1 MGETVAFIGLG
12 AMGAPM
18 ASSLLEAGFGL
29 RVFNRTKSRA
39 EPFAARG
46 AVVCDSIAEAV
57 RPANSVVSMVSDDE
71 ATHAVMLEA
80 GAVVQSAAPG
90 TLIVDTSTNT
100 PAMARAVSARAR
112 ERGLLHVDAPVSGS
126 IAQAGDRQLV
136 FMAGGDDAALRRA
149 EPLLAAMGRMTVHAG
164 PSGAGATMKLINNML
179 AGTLTAAIA
188 EAIAV
193 ARAAGV
199 NLQAAERV
207 LCEGAAGSRLT
218 RTKIP
223 KMIAGDFSPQFR
235 LELMDKDLRYFL
247 ALADEVDRPA
257 PICALVRSQL
267 QAARLAGLGALD
279 TSALVTR
286 AGEPF

>member
-1 MGETVAFIGLG
+1 MSETVAFVGLG
-12 AMGAPM
+12 AMGMPM
-18 ASSLLEAGFGL
+18 ASSLLEAGFAL
-29 RVFNRTKSRA
+29 RVFNRTGTRA
-39 EPFAARG
+39 EALRERG
-46 AVVCDSIAEAV
+46 ALVCASIAEAV
-57 RPANSVVSMVSDDE
+57 GPAGFVVSMVSDDE
-71 ATHAVMLEA
+71 ATRAVMLGD

-90 TLIVDTSTNT
+90 TLIVDSSTNT
-100 PAMARAVSARAR
+100 PEMSRTVAARAR
-112 ERGLLHVDAPVSGS
+112 ARGLLHVDAPVTGS
-126 IAQAGDRQLV
+126 IAQARDRQLV
-136 FMAGGDDAALRRA
+136 FMAGGDEAALDRA
-149 EPLLAAMGRMTVHAG
+149 QPLLAAMGRMTVRTG
-164 PSGAGATMKLINNML
+164 PSGTGATMKLINNML

-199 NLQAAERV
+199 DLQVAEQV

-223 KMIAGDFSPQFR
+223 KMISGDFSPQFR
-235 LELMDKDLRYFL
+235 LDLMDKDLRYFL

-279 TSALVTR
+279 TSALVSR
-286 AGEPF
+286 ADQPR